1 MGHRKLTFLITL
13 FAAWAAASAAQA
25 GIIPGTTYD
34 IEALGGFP
42 GAIVGTQTVT
52 FDGKAEVVN
61 GGKMTIN
68 EKAID
73 VSPQKQWLEFTLQ
86 SVDGKAIASPSLWT
100 IDFNKL
106 QFSTNTT
113 FDPVPLQSVYMY
125 FTINGTPV
133 PLGNPFQTT
142 PNATIAAHPVDQTF
156 NVYYFKNTTGNGDFQ
171 QTTSQFFTR
180 VLQPMI
186 HNGIDFT
193 KVNGVTFGVAYTTA
207 ALVPEPTTGAMLML
221 GIIGLGVIGFRRAR
235 GAIGRRCS
243 T

>member
-1 MGHRKLTFLITL
+1 MGHRKFTFLITL

-25 GIIPGTTYD
+25 GIIPGSTYD
-34 IEALGGFP
+34 VNALGGFP
-42 GAIVGTQTVT
+42 GAIAGVQTVT
-52 FDGKAEVVN
+52 FDGKAEVIN

-86 SVDGKAIASPSLWT
+86 SVDGKAIASPNLWT
-100 IDFNKL
+100 VDFRKL
-106 QFSTNTT
+106 QFGANTT
-113 FDPVPLQSVYMY
+113 FDAVPGQSVYMY

-133 PLGNPFQTT
+133 TTGNPFQTT
-142 PNATIAAHPVDQTF
+142 PNSTIAAHPVDPNT
-156 NVYYFKNTTGNGDFQ
+156 NVFYFKNTTNNGDFNE
-171 QTTSQFFTR
+171 TTSQFFAR

-193 KVNGVTFGVAYTTA
+193 KVNGVVFGVAYTTA
-207 ALVPEPTTGAMLML
+207 ALVPEPSTSAMLIF
-221 GIIGLGVIGFRRAR
+221 GVVGLGMVGLRRAR
-235 GAIGRRCS
+235 GATSRRRS